1 MTEQNMFEYE
11 KLLLDNKSVY
21 SLLLDRDRVLE
32 SIMKN
37 IEKIHPYTITPPAK
51 EGGRWQTS
59 VKDEKGKRKN
69 IKASS
74 KELLIKK
81 LLDIYSANMHHDNQT
96 FEMLFEEW
104 LEYKSSVV
112 NSQNTIIR
120 HRQHYKKYFQDC
132 KLHSMKVKSIDEIT
146 LEQICNGI
154 VKTHNLARK
163 EWGNAKTILIGM
175 FEYAYRKKYITENP
189 VPNIRI
195 TVKFRQVVKKRG
207 STQTYN
213 TDELK
218 NLNDYLERMYTET
231 LDTAFLCVKLNFLLG
246 LRVGELVAL
255 KWTDIEDSYI
265 HIVREEICDKATHT
279 YSVAEHTKTNTD
291 RFVVLVDKAKE
302 ILARIQPD
310 SEYIFTRNGVRITS
324 RQIAYVL
331 EKYAERMGIATK
343 STHKMRKTYAS
354 LLNANNVPL
363 DAIREM
369 LGHSNLTTTLNYIY
383 NPLTEQ
389 ETIDLISKAL

>member
-1 MTEQNMFEYE
+1 MFENE
-11 KLLLDNKSVY
+11 KFLLDNISVYRLLLDG
-21 SLLLDRDRVLE
+21 DRVLKD
-32 SIMKN
+32 IMKN

-59 VKDEKGKRKN
+59 IKDEKGNRKN

-74 KELLIKK
+74 KELLIQK
-81 LLDIYSANMHHDNQT
+81 LMDIYSATMNHDNQT

-120 HRQHYKKYFQDC
+120 HRQHYKKYFQNS

-146 LEQICNGI
+146 LEQICNSI
-154 VKTHNLARK
+154 VKKHNLARK

-195 TVKFRQVVKKRG
+195 SIKFRQVVKKRS

-213 TDELK
+213 TEELR

-255 KWTDIEDSYI
+255 KWTDIEGSYI
-265 HIVREEICDKATHT
+265 HIVREEICDKATNTH
-279 YSVAEHTKTNTD
+279 SVAEHTKTHTD
-291 RFVVLVDKAKE
+291 RFVVLIDKARE
-302 ILARIQPD
+302 ILKRITPD
-310 SEYIFTRNGVRITS
+310 SEYIFTRDGERITS

-331 EKYAERMGIATK
+331 EKYAERMGTVTK

-354 LLNANNVPL
+354 LLNANQVPL

-369 LGHSNLTTTLNYIY
+369 LGHSNLNTTLSYIY

-389 ETIDLISKAL
+389 ETFDLINKAL